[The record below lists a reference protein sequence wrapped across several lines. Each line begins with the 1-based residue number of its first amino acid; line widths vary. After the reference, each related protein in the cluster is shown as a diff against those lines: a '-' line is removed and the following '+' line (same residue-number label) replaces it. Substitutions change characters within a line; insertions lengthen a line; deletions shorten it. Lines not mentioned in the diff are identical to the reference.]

1 MLLQDLGTSIGQTMY
16 NNQNYMKGMLAAG
29 IAFLGLSFCSFP
41 APANTIKGTAFEQ
54 ITCLADNIY
63 WEARNQPVRGMFA
76 VAFVVDN
83 RVSDKRYPD
92 TYCEV
97 IMQGPTR
104 PSWKDKTILFPV
116 KNRCQFSWYCDGKSD
131 DIPSYDRQVYR
142 IAVEIARMIFFGQY
156 NEDITYGATHY
167 HANYVFPAW
176 RKTKTKTLIVG
187 DHIFYRWEQSKTK

>member
-187 DHIFYRWEQSKTK
+187 DHIFYRWEQNKSK

>member
-1 MLLQDLGTSIGQTMY
+1 MY

>member
-1 MLLQDLGTSIGQTMY
+1 MSIGVTMLPTKD
-16 NNQNYMKGMLAAG
+16 YMKGMLVG
-29 IAFLGLSFCSFP
+29 SLAFLGLSFCSPP

-97 IMQGPTR
+97 IQQGPTR

-116 KNRCQFSWYCDGKSD
+116 KNRCQFSWYCDGKGD
-131 DIPSYDRQVYR
+131 DIPLYDKQVYR
-142 IAVEIARMIFFGQY
+142 IAVEIARIIFFGQY
-156 NEDITYGATHY
+156 NEDITEGATHY

-187 DHIFYRWEQSKTK
+187 DHIFYRWEK

>member
-1 MLLQDLGTSIGQTMY
+1 MSIGATMLPTR
-16 NNQNYMKGMLAAG
+16 NYMKGMLVG
-29 IAFLGLSFCSFP
+29 SLAFLGLSFCSQP
-41 APANTIKGTAFEQ
+41 APANTIKGTAYEQ
-54 ITCLADNIY
+54 IICLADNIY

-76 VAFVVDN
+76 VAYVVDN

-97 IMQGPTR
+97 IKQGPTR

-131 DIPSYDRQVYR
+131 DVPLYDRQVYQ
-142 IAVEIARMIFFGQY
+142 IAVEIARIIFFGQY
-156 NEDITYGATHY
+156 DEDITEGATHY

-187 DHIFYRWEQSKTK
+187 DHIFYRWEK